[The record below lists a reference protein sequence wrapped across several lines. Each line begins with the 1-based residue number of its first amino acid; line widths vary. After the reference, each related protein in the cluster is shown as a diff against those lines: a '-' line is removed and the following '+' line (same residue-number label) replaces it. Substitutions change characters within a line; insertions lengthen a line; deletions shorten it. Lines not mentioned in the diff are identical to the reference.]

1 MGTISGGAAG
11 DAKPS
16 GTLSSPS
23 PPSESP
29 WRDAPGA
36 PNAECQQEGA
46 GERVGAG
53 AGGQGPS
60 RLAASHL
67 RGQRPHGGGSRP
79 APPGWEHL
87 PHRHDL
93 SGLISPPRAGCRPW
107 TSTSHRGDNSE
118 KSVLRCGVGGRG
130 PGLPTDEVILALG
143 RVGGGATPVLG
154 QHPLMA
160 CAPSRHFSTGGSWVC
175 LSARGRTRPGSGR
188 GTFLCHRRRSLRAG
202 TDSSRPSPSLESER
216 LGRKLQ
222 KRRTAGGENSKT
234 CTFCSA

>member
-87 PHRHDL
+87 PHGHDL

-118 KSVLRCGVGGRG
+118 KSVLRCGVVGEGSWTSHRRGDIGAGPCRWRSDPCAWPASAHGLRSVPPFFYRWIMGLSLG
-130 PGLPTDEVILALG
+130 PGPDE
-143 RVGGGATPVLG
+143 T
-154 QHPLMA
+154 
-160 CAPSRHFSTGGSWVC
+160 W
-175 LSARGRTRPGSGR
+175 
-188 GTFLCHRRRSLRAG
+188 
-202 TDSSRPSPSLESER
+202 
-216 LGRKLQ
+216 
-222 KRRTAGGENSKT
+222 
-234 CTFCSA
+234 

>member
-1 MGTISGGAAG
+1 MSAGGGGRACG
-11 DAKPS
+11 S
-16 GTLSSPS
+16 RR
-23 PPSESP
+23 
-29 WRDAPGA
+29 W
-36 PNAECQQEGA
+36 
-46 GERVGAG
+46 GAG
-53 AGGQGPS
+53 AQQAGRVPS
-60 RLAASHL
+60 PGSATSRWRLEAS
-67 RGQRPHGGGSRP
+67 
-79 APPGWEHL
+79 PPGWEHL

-130 PGLPTDEVILALG
+130 PGLLTDEVISALG